1 MGWHE
6 WPLIFFTVF
15 AQTAVGAFIVMG
27 LITLF
32 GKADAHVK
40 TAITR
45 NMFFIWVFMGLGFMA
60 STMHLG
66 SPMRAINALNQ
77 IGTSWLSRE
86 ILFGSMFFGLGGL
99 YWLLSVINKGSES
112 IRKGLMVAAMV
123 IGVVFMVA
131 MTNVYIIDTVPT
143 WDTPFTGQSFT
154 LTAVIC
160 GVMLSLILMR
170 GAKLECPR
178 LGKVT
183 AIVASVA
190 AVTMAMVT
198 MSMVADLPNIHSA
211 IVAASELVPN
221 MAEIQNLRFVL
232 VFVGLAAWM
241 WAMRSESRSMPIAVI
256 GFAMV
261 LVAELIGRS
270 VFFGLHM
277 TAGM

>member
-40 TAITR
+40 TGITR

-77 IGTSWLSRE
+77 VGTSWLSRE
-86 ILFGSMFFGLGGL
+86 ILFGSMFFGLGGI
-99 YWLLSVINKGSES
+99 YWLLSIINKGSEA
-112 IRKGLMVAAMV
+112 IRKGLLVAAMV
-123 IGVVFMVA
+123 IGVVFMYA

-143 WDTPFTGQSFT
+143 WDTPFTGQSFA
-154 LTAVIC
+154 LTAVVC

-178 LGKVT
+178 LGKIA

-190 AVTMAMVT
+190 GLALVMTT
-198 MSMVADLPNIHSA
+198 ISMVGSLPSIHSA
-211 IVAASELVPN
+211 IVSAAELVPN

-232 VFVGLAAWM
+232 VFAGIAAWI
-241 WAMRSESRSMPIAVI
+241 WAMRSESRSMPIAVV

-261 LVAELIGRS
+261 MVAELIGRS